1 MKTKNLFLMYSL
13 LAGLGLMPDFRLTAQ
28 TFTTLHSFSATS
40 GEFSGA
46 TNSDG
51 VYPADG
57 VIQSGNIL
65 YGTAVSGGGSGYGTV
80 YSLNTDGTGFT
91 NVHTFDGY
99 PGDGDHPYAGLLSVG
114 DTLYGTTVGGGNR
127 GWGTVFA
134 ISTNGTGL
142 SILHSFT
149 SAYGSPN
156 VTNSDGAGPYGYGGL
171 IRSGYTLYGTAFG
184 GGSSGHGVVFRVNTD
199 GTGFTNL
206 HSFTAGS
213 GGYPIVTNSDGA
225 YPLAGLTLSGSALF
239 GAAESGGTSGNGTV
253 FAVNTDGSGFTT
265 VHSFAAGSSSY
276 PHTTNSDGAQPLAA
290 LVLAGS
296 TLYGTANS
304 GGDWGN
310 GTVFAVNTNGSGFT
324 ILHSFT
330 AGSGTYPTVTNS
342 DGANPFGGLILSGN
356 TLYGTPLEFIAQ
368 HTVWDGGIWRQLG
381 QRHRVQSFVQAATD
395 NHSFRSIR
403 CLAVADQLRRFRLHR
418 VHRRIHREPGFTGCL
433 DHRVSGAGRGR
444 GGSSC
449 QSRLRR
455 TAVLQVKRSNPA
467 NRALFPQL

>member
-1 MKTKNLFLMYSL
+1 
-13 LAGLGLMPDFRLTAQ
+13 
-28 TFTTLHSFSATS
+28 
-40 GEFSGA
+40 
-46 TNSDG
+46 
-51 VYPADG
+51 
-57 VIQSGNIL
+57 
-65 YGTAVSGGGSGYGTV
+65 
-80 YSLNTDGTGFT
+80 
-91 NVHTFDGY
+91 
-99 PGDGDHPYAGLLSVG
+99 
-114 DTLYGTTVGGGNR
+114 
-127 GWGTVFA
+127 VFK
-134 ISTNGTGL
+134 INTNGTGL

-156 VTNSDGAGPYGYGGL
+156 VTNSDGAFPYGYGGL
-171 IRSGYTLYGTAFG
+171 IISGNAVYGTAFDG
-184 GGSSGHGVVFRVNTD
+184 GPSGHGAVFRVNTD

-239 GAAESGGTSGNGTV
+239 GAAESGGSSGNGTV
-253 FAVNTDGSGFTT
+253 FAVNTDGSGFTNL
-265 VHSFAAGSSSY
+265 HSFTAGSSSY

-356 TLYGTPLEFIAQ
+356 TLYGTADTGGSSGNG
-368 HTVWDGGIWRQLG
+368 TVFAVNCDG
-381 QRHRVQSFVQAATD
+381 T
-395 NHSFRSIR
+395 
-403 CLAVADQLRRFRLHR
+403 
-418 VHRRIHREPGFTGCL
+418 GFTNLHNFAAGVGTYPMITNSDGAHPGGRL
-433 DHRVSGAGRGR
+433 SLSRNILYGTAEFGGSSGNGTVFSISFAPELTITPSGAYVVLQWPTNYAGFDYTGFTVESTANLVLPVAWTTESPGQVVGEEEVVVSLVSGAQQYYRLSDQTQQTGRCFHNSDCPPGYR
-444 GGSSC
+444 CIIPFGATVGTCS
-449 QSRLRR
+449 
-455 TAVLQVKRSNPA
+455 KY
-467 NRALFPQL
+467 